1 MNQHSGLQIG
11 SYRGA
16 PIYLK
21 ASWFIFMILLIVGYG
36 SHLSAWPAL
45 TVADGFTA
53 AAVVAVTLAMG
64 VFLHE
69 LAHAVVGAQRGLEVR
84 SITLTVWGGQTSMS
98 TGTPMTSL
106 MVSLVGPLANFLMAG
121 VCQLVWSLTGTADF
135 LGFSIAAQVNVAIG
149 AFNLIPAYPLDG
161 GHALEAAVAHVSR
174 SRSLAMRVTSY
185 TGIAVAALM
194 VGIVV
199 FLGVWNSPV
208 IVVATLALAYFLWSG
223 ASGSLKTLSQE
234 RNPHNPLTAVSLMRP
249 VQYFDSEVKIGEVLA
264 RWDGRSYLL
273 LNDGSAASPS
283 SVVEPIVLQSALSL
297 ANQPLTSI
305 ASPLAPG
312 YIPGSASSVDIM
324 DAYNGYR
331 YHQLPAHYR
340 QNAPLWAVTDRGA
353 TIGVISHKDI
363 TEVLLAS
370 AKRPPHPA

>member
-174 SRSLAMRVTSY
+174 SRSLAMSVTSY

-223 ASGSLKTLSQE
+223 ASRSLKTLSQE

-283 SVVEPIVLQSALSL
+283 SVVEPIVLKSALSL
-297 ANQPLTSI
+297 ANQPLGSI

-340 QNAPLWAVTDRGA
+340 QNAPLWAVTDRGV

-370 AKRPPHPA
+370 VKRPRHPA

>member
-36 SHLSAWPAL
+36 SYLSAWPAL

-53 AAVVAVTLAMG
+53 ATVVAVTLALG

-69 LAHAVVGAQRGLEVR
+69 LAHAVVGAQRGLEVK
-84 SITLTVWGGQTSMS
+84 SISLTVWGGQTSMN

-185 TGIAVAALM
+185 AGIAVNALM
-194 VGIVV
+194 VGAVV
-199 FLGVWNSPV
+199 FLGLWNSPL

-223 ASGSLKTLSQE
+223 ASGSLKILSQE
-234 RNPHNPLTAVSLMRP
+234 RNPHNPLTAVSLMRS
-249 VQYFDSEVKIGEVLA
+249 VQYFDSEAKIGEVLT

-273 LNDGSAASPS
+273 LNDESAASPS
-283 SVVEPIVLQSALSL
+283 SVVEPIVLRSALSL
-297 ANQPLTSI
+297 ANQPLASI

-312 YIPGSASSVDIM
+312 SIPGSASSVDIM

-353 TIGVISHKDI
+353 AIGVISHKDI
-363 TEVLLAS
+363 SEVLLAS
-370 AKRPPHPA
+370 VTHPARPA

>member
-84 SITLTVWGGQTSMS
+84 SISLTVWGGQTSMS

-121 VCQLVWSLTGTADF
+121 ACQLVWSLTGSADF

-161 GHALEAAVAHVSR
+161 GHALEAALAHVSR

-185 TGIAVAALM
+185 TGIAVTALM
-194 VGIVV
+194 VGTVV
-199 FLGVWNSPV
+199 FLGLWNSPV

-223 ASGSLKTLSQE
+223 ASRSLKTLSQE

-312 YIPGSASSVDIM
+312 SIPGSASSVDIM

-353 TIGVISHKDI
+353 AIGVISHKDI
-363 TEVLLAS
+363 SGVLLAS
-370 AKRPPHPA
+370 VTHPARPA

>member
-53 AAVVAVTLAMG
+53 ATVVAVTLALG

-84 SITLTVWGGQTSMS
+84 SISLTVWGGQTSMN

-185 TGIAVAALM
+185 TGIAVTALM

-199 FLGVWNSPV
+199 FLGLWNSPV

-223 ASGSLKTLSQE
+223 ASGSLKILSQE
-234 RNPHNPLTAVSLMRP
+234 RNPHNPLTAASLMRS

-283 SVVEPIVLQSALSL
+283 SVVEPIVLRSALSL
-297 ANQPLTSI
+297 ANQPLASI

-340 QNAPLWAVTDRGA
+340 QNAPLWAVRDRGA

-370 AKRPPHPA
+370 VKRPPHPA